1 MKKIISIL
9 LVFIISLSMLFVV
22 GCESDHDDR
31 RPVPIK
37 KFFNVNGRVEYCAQ
51 KSLITLGSP
60 LTKVTI
66 RSDNN
71 V

>member
-51 KSLITLGSP
+51 KKLDYSGEPINE
-60 LTKVTI
+60 
-66 RSDNN
+66 SDYKE
-71 V
+71 